1 MAQRACDSCRNQYEA
16 KRPNSRFCS
25 ESCRKRFSRQPGAI
39 ASLPAPGPVIEGA
52 EGPLT
57 RSTRLEL
64 EAAGRADS
72 SVGQLALLAARRLD
86 AGGET
91 GSAVAALMREHRAT
105 VAEAVRGAQKAGD
118 KLDELRAKRDRK
130 LAAG

>member
-1 MAQRACDSCRNQYEA
+1 MTQRACDSCRDRYEA

-25 ESCRKRFSRQPGAI
+25 ERCRKRFSRQPGAV
-39 ASLPAPGPVIEGA
+39 ASLVPEVDDAPIS

-64 EAAGRADS
+64 EAVGRFDTS
-72 SVGQLALLAARRLD
+72 IGQLAMLAARRLD

-91 GSAVAALMREHRAT
+91 GSAVASLMREHRAT
-105 VAEAVRGAQKAGD
+105 VAEAIRGVKLAGD

>member
-25 ESCRKRFSRQPGAI
+25 EPCRKRFSRQPGAV
-39 ASLPAPGPVIEGA
+39 ASLAVPADEPA
-52 EGPLT
+52 SHEGPLT

-64 EAAGRADS
+64 EAAGRVDS
-72 SVGQLALLAARRLD
+72 SIGQLALLAARRLD

-91 GSAVAALMREHRAT
+91 GSAVASLMREHRAT
-105 VAEAVRGAQKAGD
+105 VAEAVRGVQMAGD